1 MELVNCYIENF
12 GKFHKEYREF
22 KNGLNTIKEDNGY
35 GKTTLCAFIKAMFY
49 GFDTSNKRGITNERK
64 RFEPWQGGNYGG
76 NLTFKIE
83 NKEYK
88 IERFFGKK
96 ESEDTFKLY
105 DAKTKLESNDYDKKI
120 GEEIFKIN
128 KEGYE
133 RSTYIPQGEI
143 QVEMED
149 SINSKL
155 GNVLEG
161 SDINTSDIAINKIN
175 SLKKVYKKDKGSTG
189 LIDKKEEELQTL
201 IVTKE
206 NLNKDEE
213 NLQIINEKI
222 KELKDKRLIIEKE
235 NETNKAK
242 KEELEEKEKLEAKKE
257 TYKNLIKNYETN
269 QKKVDEINKFFNNE
283 VLSDSEID
291 NIEIENRDL
300 SNVKLRLNNIN
311 NEIEENKNKINVLR
325 NRYGNKD
332 ISDDKINQILNEYSK
347 ISTLDSSIMEKNN
360 IEKNIK
366 NSLRVK
372 EIFSSIIIVL
382 GIALLVFEMINNMN
396 IIIGAVLAIVGIVL
410 LIIFLSNRKVQNIR
424 DEIEKIEKEK
434 EEKSNLVNTFIN
446 EFYFPEEKNN
456 NINYYYYDRNKKTED
471 EKIDFSSDNNSP
483 IVKLGKIQKE
493 FNQFSEIQIKE
504 QEKIKEKEKLIVER
518 DTLSEKINNVLNKY
532 NFEDTNEENNMQINN
547 NKTID
552 DKIKIIM
559 INKNNYELSIK
570 DLNAAKVDK
579 ENFEKEND
587 ISKLKILENE
597 ENNQIENIETNLN
610 EEKNEINNKIKQ
622 NEAEI
627 DSIKDSE
634 KQLENRA
641 ETIENNLDEID
652 NIQMK
657 IDNLNE
663 EIEKLKEKYKILDDT
678 EKLLKEAKEKFS
690 SSYLDD
696 MIENYNEYIKLLDD
710 SNLTS
715 NVDVKLNVKVD
726 VDGKEKDYNT
736 FSKGMQDLIYL
747 CIRFSLIKTMFKEE
761 KPFVILDDP
770 FVNLDDKKTKKALSL
785 IEKLSNEYQ
794 IIYLVCNSSRM

>member
-49 GFDTSNKRGITNERK
+49 GFDTRNKRGITNERK

-105 DAKTKLESNDYDKKI
+105 DVKTKLESNDYDKNI

-189 LIDKKEEELQTL
+189 LIDKKEDELQTL
-201 IVTKE
+201 IVAKE

-213 NLQIINEKI
+213 NLQIINEKL
-222 KELKDKRLIIEKE
+222 KELKDKRLTIEKE
-235 NETNKAK
+235 NEINKAK

-257 TYKNLIKNYETN
+257 TYKNLIKNYEAN
-269 QKKVDEINKFFNNE
+269 QKKVDDINKFFNNE
-283 VLSDSEID
+283 VLSDDEID
-291 NIEIENRDL
+291 NIEVENRDL
-300 SNVKLRLNNIN
+300 SNVKLRLNNIS

-325 NRYGNKD
+325 NRYENKD
-332 ISDDKINQILNEYSK
+332 ISDEKINQILNEYSK
-347 ISTLDSSIMEKNN
+347 ISTLDSSIMEKKN

-382 GIALLVFEMINNMN
+382 GIALLVFEMLNNMN
-396 IIIGAVLAIVGIVL
+396 IIIGAVLAIAGIVL
-410 LIIFLSNRKVQNIR
+410 LIIFLSNRKIQNIS

-434 EEKSNLVNTFIN
+434 EEKNNLINAFIN
-446 EFYFPEEKNN
+446 EFYSPEE
-456 NINYYYYDRNKKTED
+456 NIDIGYNYDQNKEAVD
-471 EKIDFSSDNNSP
+471 GKIDSVSDNNSP
-483 IVKLGKIQKE
+483 IVKLGKIQKG

-504 QEKIKEKEKLIVER
+504 QEKTKEKEKLIVER
-518 DTLSEKINNVLNKY
+518 DNLSEKINNILNKY
-532 NFEDTNEENNMQINN
+532 NFDDTNEENNLQINN

-570 DLNAAKVDK
+570 DLNTAKIDK

-597 ENNQIENIETNLN
+597 ENNQIENIQANLN
-610 EEKNEINNKIKQ
+610 EEKNELNDKIKQ

-641 ETIENNLDEID
+641 ETIENNLDELD

-657 IDNLNE
+657 IDNLSE

-696 MIENYNEYIKLLDD
+696 MVENYNTYIKLLDD
-710 SNLTS
+710 GNLAS

-726 VDGKEKDYNT
+726 VDGKEKDYNA

-747 CIRFSLIKTMFKEE
+747 CIRFSLIKTMFKDE

-794 IIYLVCNSSRM
+794 IIYLVCNSSRI